1 MLIKKCDQYYIT
13 IYLLQG
19 RQRNCWIILYWYW
32 SISQTRIKNFPE
44 LGKWQIKS
52 TNRPKI

>member
-19 RQRNCWIILYWYW
+19 RQRNCWTILYWYW